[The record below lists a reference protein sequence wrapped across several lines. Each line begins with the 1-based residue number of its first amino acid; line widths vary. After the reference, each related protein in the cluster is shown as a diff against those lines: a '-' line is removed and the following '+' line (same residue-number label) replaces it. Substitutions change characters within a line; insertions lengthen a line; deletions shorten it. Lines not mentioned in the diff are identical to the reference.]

1 MKKNKK
7 MFRFILVFVALIAI
21 LFPSYSKASFDIQID
36 DSVEVADVDLSW
48 KAIKDGADT
57 FIKKGEKTGS
67 VDDKKVQNIV
77 IPIAQIL
84 VAAGNIVVVIAVAV
98 MGIKYMVANP
108 EDRAKLKSQLV
119 GLAVATCVI
128 FGAQFIWKICYSLF
142 STL

>member
-21 LFPSYSKASFDIQID
+21 LFPSYSKALSDIQIY

-84 VAAGNIVVVIAVAV
+84 VAAGNIVVVIAVVV

>member
-21 LFPSYSKASFDIQID
+21 LFPSYSKASSDIQIY

>member
-1 MKKNKK
+1 MSWSKSPGCTGYNITYTGIGKK
-7 MFRFILVFVALIAI
+7 
-21 LFPSYSKASFDIQID
+21 SKAFFKKTNY
-36 DSVEVADVDLSW
+36 SW
-48 KAIKDGADT
+48 
-57 FIKKGEKTGS
+57 
-67 VDDKKVQNIV
+67 KKVQNIV

-84 VAAGNIVVVIAVAV
+84 VAAGNIVVVIAVVV